1 MMVRWLIACT
11 LVALSTGC
19 GADRPRP
26 PSAAETTG
34 STTTAATTIRVGGK
48 PCGVVV
54 ADAKVWVSN
63 FDDDTVQWID
73 PATGKA
79 SAPVG
84 VGSQPC
90 GLAVGAGSLW
100 VENFGS
106 GDVTRLDQA
115 TGKVQATVKVG
126 GQPYDVAFST
136 GAAWVTDWADG
147 TVSRIDATT
156 NQRSVVTVGGQPT
169 GIAPSAG
176 KLWVALGTADSVLS
190 IDARSRKVEKR
201 IALPS
206 AATWTAYDDKAVW
219 ISMRD
224 SGDVVR
230 IDTSTGTVVAT
241 MHLDGVPQDGAV
253 LGDDVWVPTKSGE
266 VFRLG
271 IGDNAVSGPW
281 PTGVTN
287 PFVLAGDA
295 GTLWLPDF
303 AGSDVTR
310 LPVSSLR

>member
-1 MMVRWLIACT
+1 MMVRWLIATT
-11 LVALSTGC
+11 LVALCTGC
-19 GADRPRP
+19 GADGPRP
-26 PSAAETTG
+26 PAAVETTE
-34 STTTAATTIRVGGK
+34 AATIKVGSK

-63 FDDDTVQWID
+63 FDDGTVQWID
-73 PATGKA
+73 PVTNRA

-106 GDVTRLDQA
+106 DDVTRLDLA
-115 TGKVQATVKVG
+115 TGKVQATVPVG
-126 GQPYDVAFST
+126 DQPYDVAFSL
-136 GAAWVTDWADG
+136 GSAWVTDWADG
-147 TVSRIDATT
+147 TVSRIDAAT
-156 NQRSVVTVGGQPT
+156 NQRSVVEVGGAPT

-176 KLWVALGTADSVLS
+176 KLWVALGTANSVVS
-190 IDARSRKVEKR
+190 IDARSGKVEKR
-201 IALPS
+201 IVMPS
-206 AATWTAYDDKAVW
+206 PATWTAYDEKAVW

-224 SGDVVR
+224 TGDVVR
-230 IDTSTGTVVAT
+230 IDTTTGTVVAT
-241 MHLDGVPQDGAV
+241 MHLGGVPQDGAV

-266 VFRLG
+266 VFRLR
-271 IGDNAVSGPW
+271 IADNAVSGPW

-287 PFVLAGDA
+287 PFVLAGEG
-295 GTLWLPDF
+295 GTLWLPDY

-310 LPVSSLR
+310 LPVDSLG